1 MTVLALLLAMQA
13 VCPDAGLGM
22 ALDIGAKAAIGKMAW

>member
-13 VCPDAGLGM
+13 VCPDPGLG
-22 ALDIGAKAAIGKMAW
+22 IGAKAAIGKMAW